1 MSGSNSL
8 CVATVLL
15 DSGILPMR
23 EPLTRLLLEAP
34 GGLIEARAEC
44 RDGKAERVEIRN
56 VPSFADRLDAWI
68 EVEGVGSL
76 QVDTAYGGDSFVIAD
91 ARRLGFA
98 LRADE
103 AAELVATGLK
113 ITHAANEQLGFRHP
127 TNPDWEHL
135 SFCQLAAPPDRRDGV
150 LGASNAVVIRPGKID
165 RSPCGTGCS
174 ARMAVLQAK
183 GQLRVGERFVGRSII
198 GSEFH
203 CHIESLTELGGRP
216 AILPCLSGRA
226 WITGIHQY
234 LLDPDDP
241 WPQGYRLSDTWPGG
255 HC

>member
-1 MSGSNSL
+1 
-8 CVATVLL
+8 
-15 DSGILPMR
+15 
-23 EPLTRLLLEAP
+23 
-34 GGLIEARAEC
+34 
-44 RDGKAERVEIRN
+44 
-56 VPSFADRLDAWI
+56 
-68 EVEGVGSL
+68 
-76 QVDTAYGGDSFVIAD
+76 
-91 ARRLGFA
+91 
-98 LRADE
+98 
-103 AAELVATGLK
+103 LVATGLK

-127 TNPDWEHL
+127 TNPDWDHL
-135 SFCQLAAPPDRRDGV
+135 SFCQLAAPPERRDGV